1 MYAKQERVRKMH
13 KLERLALIRQ
23 RHRKLIAETRTR
35 QPVEVETTAEFEA
48 DVDFDLE
55 LDLN

>member
-13 KLERLALIRQ
+13 RLERLALIRQ
-23 RHRKLIAETRTR
+23 RHRKLIEESRQ
-35 QPVEVETTAEFEA
+35 QPVESEPTAEIES